1 MHTSPSE
8 EYSKHTCAHVIS
20 YSLPWSAWLD
30 GWNQHLKSFPWNQRC
45 IRPLNS
51 CIAAEWWH
59 QLGWVLR
66 PAWLGTEQ
74 TFPIS
79 PIHGRP
85 GWPLRR
91 AGPLSLD
98 LRCGCS
104 LWDSPALGL
113 SQKDREPEN
122 RYFGE
127 TGEVLAKLGFKK
139 QNKKEAALKIKCCN
153 WRAMFRAT
161 RTVDKCV
168 FVFWHHSGGRTRSA
182 EAALTRLSCYVWWE
196 WLNKL
201 MFEYFTLWCSL
212 CESFRKYKP

>member
-1 MHTSPSE
+1 MLDEENTQWCPLGPFQSANEESLLCSRVFFCSGTHTPKQKDPGEGSNMKNDRLCKRTTP
-8 EYSKHTCAHVIS
+8 KHASTACTRLAVKNIANTHAQASFYIH
-20 YSLPWSAWLD
+20 YHEALD
-30 GWNQHLKSFPWNQRC
+30 WMGNINIWSFPWNQRC

-51 CIAAEWWH
+51 RIPAEWWH
-59 QLGWVLR
+59 RLGGGVLR

-104 LWDSPALGL
+104 LWDSPALAL

-122 RYFGE
+122 RYFRE

-139 QNKKEAALKIKCCN
+139 KKKRGSSKNQVL
-153 WRAMFRAT
+153 
-161 RTVDKCV
+161 
-168 FVFWHHSGGRTRSA
+168 
-182 EAALTRLSCYVWWE
+182 
-196 WLNKL
+196 
-201 MFEYFTLWCSL
+201 
-212 CESFRKYKP
+212 